1 MLSLVSAE
9 PDIGILLALAYQEFV
24 NLLHVDLGAR
34 GYDDLAR
41 SDGYVFR
48 ALDTEALTTS
58 ALADRLGI
66 SKQGAG
72 QLVDDMTRRGYLRS
86 RPDPSDRR
94 ARLLELSDRGQA
106 ALAAARD
113 FHRRYEQRLA
123 RRHGRAHVDDLR
135 AMLTAMAPTY
145 GDGALDPRVRAMHV

>member
-1 MLSLVSAE
+1 MSE
-9 PDIGILLALAYQEFV
+9 PDLGVLLALAYQQFV
-24 NLLHVDLGAR
+24 SELHVDLGER
-34 GYDDLAR
+34 GFDDVAR

-48 ALDTEALTTS
+48 ALDAAPLTTS
-58 ALADRLGI
+58 ALADRLEI

-72 QLVDDMTRRGYLRS
+72 QLVEDMTRRGYLRS
-86 RPDPSDRR
+86 RPDPSDGR
-94 ARLLELSDRGQA
+94 ARLLELSDRGRR

-123 RRHGRAHVDDLR
+123 RRHGRSHVDTLR

-145 GDGALDPRVRAMHV
+145 GEGALDPRVRAMHV

>member
-1 MLSLVSAE
+1 MTE
-9 PDIGILLALAYQEFV
+9 PDLGILIALAYQQFV
-24 NLLHVDLGAR
+24 TELHEDLGR
-34 GYDDLAR
+34 QGFDDLAR

-48 ALDTEALTTS
+48 ALDAEPLTTS
-58 ALADRLGI
+58 GLAERLGV

-72 QLVDDMTRRGYLRS
+72 QLVEDMTRRGYVRS

-94 ARLLELSDRGQA
+94 ARLLELTPRGRR

-113 FHRRYEQRLA
+113 FHRRYETRLA

-145 GDGALDPRVRAMHV
+145 GDGALDPRLRAMNV

>member
-1 MLSLVSAE
+1 MAE
-9 PDIGILLALAYQEFV
+9 PDLGILLALAYQQFV
-24 NLLHVDLGAR
+24 TELHEDLGGR
-34 GYDDLAR
+34 GFDDLAR

-48 ALDTEALTTS
+48 ALGAGPLTTS
-58 ALADRLGI
+58 GLADRLGV

-72 QLVDDMTRRGYLRS
+72 QLVEDMTRRGYVGS
-86 RPDPSDRR
+86 RPDPSDGR
-94 ARLLELSDRGQA
+94 ARLLELTSRGKS
-106 ALAAARD
+106 ALAAARA

-123 RRHGRAHVDDLR
+123 RRHGRGHVDDLR

>member
-1 MLSLVSAE
+1 MSE
-9 PDIGILLALAYQEFV
+9 PDLGVLLALAYQQFV
-24 NLLHVDLGAR
+24 SELHVDLGER
-34 GYDDLAR
+34 GFDDLAR

-48 ALDTEALTTS
+48 ALDAAPLTTS

-72 QLVDDMTRRGYLRS
+72 QLVEDMTRRGYLRS

-94 ARLLELSDRGQA
+94 ARLLELSDRGRR
-106 ALAAARD
+106 ALAAVRD

-123 RRHGRAHVDDLR
+123 RRHGRAHVDTLR
-135 AMLTAMAPTY
+135 AMLTGMAPTY
-145 GDGALDPRVRAMHV
+145 GEGALDPRVRAMHV